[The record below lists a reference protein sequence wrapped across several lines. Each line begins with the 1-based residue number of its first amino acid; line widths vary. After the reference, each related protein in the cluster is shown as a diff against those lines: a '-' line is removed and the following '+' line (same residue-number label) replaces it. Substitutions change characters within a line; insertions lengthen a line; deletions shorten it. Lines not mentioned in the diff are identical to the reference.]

1 MTARHSPQQEYVLKG
16 MTKNDQEVVICRI
29 NRNTG
34 RGAYILKPD
43 VPQSDYVGEIEL
55 NGFRTLPAGLK
66 RSGAGLTSSNGYL
79 ILKTLSD
86 NLGRY
91 SMTLHASG
99 ATHIA
104 RRNWSYRIDFNHPDF
119 RAIQ

>member
-1 MTARHSPQQEYVLKG
+1 MSARPSPQQKYILKG
-16 MTKNDQEVVICRI
+16 TTKNDQEVVICRI

-66 RSGAGLTSSNGYL
+66 RSGAGLTSSNGYP

-99 ATHIA
+99 ATHLP
-104 RRNWSYRIDFNHPDF
+104 RPHRQYRVHFTPP
-119 RAIQ
+119 